1 MSLGG
6 LNPLSAAEP
15 ELMSKGKI
23 AIVLWIV
30 WALVLAVR
38 LAGLITGIL
47 VDILWIALLIAAVI
61 ATVRLRSRQTEGP
74 VDEDEQ
80 VDWEAVKHERLER
93 RQRDE

>member
-1 MSLGG
+1 MS
-6 LNPLSAAEP
+6 PLSAAEP

-23 AIVLWIV
+23 ALVLWIV

-38 LAGLITGIL
+38 VAGLITGIL
-47 VDILWIALLIAAVI
+47 IDIFVIALLIAAVI

-80 VDWEAVKHERLER
+80 VDWEAVKYERLER
-93 RQRDE
+93 RERDE